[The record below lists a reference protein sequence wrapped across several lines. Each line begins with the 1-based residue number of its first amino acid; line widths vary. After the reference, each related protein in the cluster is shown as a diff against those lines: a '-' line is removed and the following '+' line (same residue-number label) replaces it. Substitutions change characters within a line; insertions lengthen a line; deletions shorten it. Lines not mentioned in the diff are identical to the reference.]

1 MKKKFQNKWAKNFTW
16 NFDRIL
22 KFDLKF
28 ELEFQDDILSRKMQ
42 KHEIF
47 PENLQN
53 FSYLKKKK
61 NLWKERQFMAVVKEI
76 SKLYKETDD
85 RFERF

>member
-1 MKKKFQNKWAKNFTW
+1 M
-16 NFDRIL
+16 

-61 NLWKERQFMAVVKEI
+61 KKIGKEGQLMTIVKEI
-76 SKLYKETDD
+76 SQQYKETDD
-85 RFERF
+85 SFERFTF